1 MAGRIIR
8 VLERTKYDYSLL
20 PASALID
27 IKLADLDVSGA
38 SEVTLLIRVHE
49 SVITA
54 SSGTFKIVTKASA
67 PTNEDPGKD
76 FYDPTALATSAAIDD
91 APGAPFLL
99 RSAMPANCGAWIT
112 VFLQVVQGGGG
123 ATNLSATLSIDASLK
138 E

>member
-1 MAGRIIR
+1 MAGRIIW
-8 VLERTKYDYSLL
+8 VLERTKYDYSTL
-20 PASALID
+20 PAATALD

-38 SEVTLLIRVHE
+38 REVTLLIRVHE
-49 SVITA
+49 SNITV

-99 RSAMPANCGAWIT
+99 RSAIPANCGAWIT
-112 VFLQVVQGGGG
+112 VFLEVNQAVGG